1 MKSLGELRKIVN
13 LTPLHRLLAKR
24 YASFKKTETLKINI
38 EVSEFIPLKDFELG
52 WRWET
57 NHNSEISEL
66 EKKQIQ
72 PVTESESK
80 RLNKII
86 DYFEFEPNLTEKY
99 NQTDWISANAE
110 NNLKVERFKNQLELL
125 LEPWNE
131 GIIITWKRNITL
143 KTSKSIF
150 LKYWT
155 DFLYPSSDDVT
166 IISEETNWI
175 MFYRHFE
182 VANIWTKK

>member
-1 MKSLGELRKIVN
+1 VPR
-13 LTPLHRLLAKR
+13 R
-24 YASFKKTETLKINI
+24 YASFKKTETVKINI
-38 EVSEFIPLKDFELG
+38 EVEEFIPLKDFELG

-66 EKKQIQ
+66 EKKLIQ
-72 PVTESESK
+72 PVSESESK

-86 DYFEFEPNLTEKY
+86 DYFEFEPNLTGKY
-99 NQTDWISANAE
+99 NQTDWIRANAE
-110 NNLKVERFKNQLELL
+110 NNLKVEKFRHQLELL

-131 GIIITWKRNITL
+131 GIIITWKRNVTL
-143 KTSKSIF
+143 KTSKLIF

-166 IISEETNWI
+166 IISEETNWV